1 MSAVLHS
8 RRHARPKPPRNPAW
22 ELALPGSILGFIV
35 LAVVIG
41 PFVLPESLKTAVS
54 DPWLGISAAH
64 PMGTDQLGRDM
75 LARVIEGGRLTL
87 SLAAIVA
94 ILSFVVGV
102 LGGLA
107 AAFLGGYVDIALSR
121 LVDILMALPP
131 LILALLTISILGNS
145 IPVLIGVLVTF
156 ECLRVFR
163 LARALAMEIMTEDFV
178 TAARLRG
185 EGLWW
190 VLTREI
196 APSALI
202 PLTAEL
208 TLRFVFALLF
218 LSSLS
223 FLGLG
228 VPPPAADWGGMVREN
243 AAALGFGL
251 PAPLFPAAAIAL
263 VAITTNQIA
272 DVLVSLSKR
281 RQARRS

>member
-1 MSAVLHS
+1 MSAVVRA
-8 RRHARPKPPRNPAW
+8 RRIVRSPAW
-22 ELALPGSILGFIV
+22 GLAIPGTILGFIV
-35 LAVVIG
+35 LAVIVG
-41 PFVLPESLKTAVS
+41 PWLLPESLKAS
-54 DPWLGISAAH
+54 FADPWEGFSAAH
-64 PMGTDQLGRDM
+64 PLGTDQLGRDM
-75 LARVIEGGRLTL
+75 LVRLIEGGRLTL
-87 SLAAIVA
+87 ALSAVVAVLAF
-94 ILSFVVGV
+94 LVGV
-102 LGGLA
+102 LGGLT
-107 AAFLGGYVDIALSR
+107 AAFLGGYVDVALSR
-121 LVDILMALPP
+121 LVDTLMALPP

-145 IPVLIGVLVTF
+145 IPVLVAVLVTF

-196 APSALI
+196 APSAMI
-202 PLTAEL
+202 PLVAEL

-228 VPPPAADWGGMVREN
+228 VPPPQADWGGMVREN

-251 PAPLFPAAAIAL
+251 PAPLVPAAAIAL
-263 VAITTNQIA
+263 VAISTNQIA